1 MISINAT
8 LIVQIFQFLI
18 LMFILNRLL
27 FRPILKVMNDRDRHV
42 SDKKDEIENLELETL
57 KLRDEYTSRE
67 VQARKKAS
75 QERATIVGEGMSE
88 ADVTMEESRK
98 KVYSIRETAEK
109 EAQEELNN
117 SKPFLHEEA
126 AVLADDIIERVLGRR
141 IAG

>member
-1 MISINAT
+1 
-8 LIVQIFQFLI
+8 
-18 LMFILNRLL
+18 
-27 FRPILKVMNDRDRHV
+27 
-42 SDKKDEIENLELETL
+42 
-57 KLRDEYTSRE
+57 
-67 VQARKKAS
+67 
-75 QERATIVGEGMSE
+75 
-88 ADVTMEESRK
+88 MEESRK